1 MAFLITYIYINR
13 YSSYITKYS
22 PKLLPKIN
30 SQSEFP
36 KLRYRNVI
44 EAYFVHSKV
53 HNYFRKLFT
62 KLFPKILPEICSP
75 KLPEAAPEQ
84 FSTTPKLVPNT
95 IPKNIF
101 LNKLPQIITQN
112 SLEIRIRKLLFSK

>member
-1 MAFLITYIYINR
+1 MLSKPI
-13 YSSYITKYS
+13 SYIARSIIISENYLQSYS
-22 PKLLPKIN
+22 PKFFPK
-30 SQSEFP
+30 SAPQSFP
-36 KLRYRNVI
+36 KL
-44 EAYFVHSKV
+44 
-53 HNYFRKLFT
+53 
-62 KLFPKILPEICSP
+62 P
-75 KLPEAAPEQ
+75 PEQ